1 MANNWLPAIL
11 HWRSVRSL
19 VNHQSENR
27 IGHTAPEIR
36 FKQGFYFS
44 WIIFVFTA
52 RSNWNSQNLGHYDM
66 NEAQYEVAF
75 SGQIQEGAELDA
87 VKASIARMFKAD
99 KATMAKLFSG
109 KRFVIRKDLSA
120 EAADKYSM
128 AFTKAG
134 AICELNLMPANPAPS
149 APADDRAATKAPS
162 ASAAK
167 KTAAS
172 SNQGSRKI
180 AAISGIAVV
189 VVAALVAATP
199 YVTGMLAEQKYQ
211 DGMVIFQDFAMQ
223 QAGAFTVK
231 SDVDYQRGWLSS
243 TVVNTITLEVP
254 ERDPVT
260 FELNSNISH
269 GPLLLGGPNTFGL
282 AAIETNMPLSAAQK
296 ADMAKIWKGNEN
308 PIQVQSYIDFDGKTL
323 TRMSIAGFTL
333 DNIDDDPAGK
343 LNFETMSTTVT
354 FSEHFTRA
362 DADLAWNGMQLETA
376 DAQVVVGKLSG
387 HSEKH
392 LSAEGLWLGDDDFN
406 LSKVSVNVSGPLADP
421 SSQMP
426 SSSTIEE
433 LGIFAHS
440 EVDSSNLVK
449 GHATITVKDVV
460 VENKSVASDFK
471 LTFAMER
478 LQAKALQAITE
489 KMSAHQKRAIQSGNS
504 AQSPDFALVQ
514 NEVAAIL
521 AAGPVLKITTLQ
533 ATTEH
538 GKVKAD
544 LEATMKVDD
553 PAALQNPMF
562 LIMAMQAAGNVSVP
576 ARLIE
581 NTPLAVF
588 APGFIEQGYI
598 NSEQGQLKTSMKF
611 QQGQLTLNG
620 KALQQ

>member
-1 MANNWLPAIL
+1 
-11 HWRSVRSL
+11 
-19 VNHQSENR
+19 
-27 IGHTAPEIR
+27 
-36 FKQGFYFS
+36 
-44 WIIFVFTA
+44 
-52 RSNWNSQNLGHYDM
+52 M
-66 NEAQYEVAF
+66 NESLYEVAF

-87 VKASIARMFKAD
+87 VKASIAKMFKAD
-99 KATMAKLFSG
+99 EATMAKLFSG
-109 KRFVIRKDLSA
+109 RRVVIRKGMSA

-128 AFTKAG
+128 AFTRAG
-134 AICELNLMPANPAPS
+134 AICELNLMPADTAPS
-149 APADDRAATKAPS
+149 TPVADRAATKTPS
-162 ASAAK
+162 PASAVPANRG
-167 KTAAS
+167 TS
-172 SNQGSRKI
+172 SKQRSRKI
-180 AAISGIAVV
+180 AAISAIAVM

-254 ERDPVT
+254 ERDPVIL
-260 FELNSNISH
+260 ELNSNISH
-269 GPLLLGGPNTFGL
+269 GPLLLSGPSTFGL

-296 ADMAKIWKGNEN
+296 AGMAKIWKGNEN
-308 PIQVQSYIDFDGKTL
+308 PIQIQSHIDFDGKTL
-323 TRMSIAGFTL
+323 TEVSIAGFTL
-333 DNIDDDPAGK
+333 DNINNDPTGK

-354 FSEHFTRA
+354 LSEYFTRA
-362 DADLAWNGMQLETA
+362 DADMIWNGMQLETA
-376 DAQVVVGKLSG
+376 EAKIVVGKLSG

-392 LSAEGLWLGDDDFN
+392 LSAEGLWLGDDEFN
-406 LSKVSVNVSGPLADP
+406 LSKVSVNVRGPLADP
-421 SSQMP
+421 SGQVP
-426 SSSTIEE
+426 SNSTIEE

-471 LTFAMER
+471 LIFAMER

-489 KMSAHQKRAIQSGNS
+489 KMSEYQKHAIQSGNPG
-504 AQSPDFALVQ
+504 QTPDFALVQ
-514 NEVAAIL
+514 NEVATIL

-544 LEATMKVDD
+544 LEATIKVDD
-553 PAALQNPMF
+553 PASLQNPMF
-562 LIMAMQAAGNVSVP
+562 LIMAIQAAGNLSVP

-581 NTPLAVF
+581 NTPLAVL

-598 NSEQGQLKTSMKF
+598 NSEQGQLKTSMEF
-611 QQGQLTLNG
+611 RQGQLTLNG

>member
-1 MANNWLPAIL
+1 
-11 HWRSVRSL
+11 
-19 VNHQSENR
+19 
-27 IGHTAPEIR
+27 
-36 FKQGFYFS
+36 
-44 WIIFVFTA
+44 
-52 RSNWNSQNLGHYDM
+52 M
-66 NEAQYEVAF
+66 NESLYEVAF

-87 VKASIARMFKAD
+87 VKASIAKMFKAD
-99 KATMAKLFSG
+99 EATMAKLFSG
-109 KRFVIRKDLSA
+109 KRVVIRKDLSA

-128 AFTKAG
+128 AFTRAG
-134 AICELNLMPANPAPS
+134 AVCEMNLMPADTAPS
-149 APADDRAATKAPS
+149 TPAADRAATKTPS
-162 ASAAK
+162 PASAVPANRG
-167 KTAAS
+167 TS
-172 SNQGSRKI
+172 SKQRPRKI
-180 AAISGIAVV
+180 AAISAIAVM

-211 DGMVIFQDFAMQ
+211 DGMAIFQDFAMQ

-254 ERDPVT
+254 ERDPVIL
-260 FELNSNISH
+260 ELNSNISH
-269 GPLLLGGPNTFGL
+269 GPLLLSGPSTFGL

-296 ADMAKIWKGNEN
+296 AGMAKIWKGNEN
-308 PIQVQSYIDFDGKTL
+308 PIQVQSHIDFDGKTL
-323 TRMSIAGFTL
+323 TEVSIAGFTL
-333 DNIDDDPAGK
+333 DNIDNDPAGK

-354 FSEHFTRA
+354 LSEYFTRA
-362 DADLAWNGMQLETA
+362 DADMTWNGMQLETA
-376 DAQVVVGKLSG
+376 EAKIVVGKLSG

-392 LSAEGLWLGDDDFN
+392 LSADGLWLGDDEFN

-421 SSQMP
+421 SGQVP
-426 SSSTIEE
+426 SNSTIEE

-440 EVDSSNLVK
+440 EVDSGNLVK

-471 LTFAMER
+471 LIFAMER

-489 KMSAHQKRAIQSGNS
+489 KMSEYQKHAIQSGNPG
-504 AQSPDFALVQ
+504 QTPDFALVQ
-514 NEVAAIL
+514 NEVAIIL

-544 LEATMKVDD
+544 LEATIKVDD
-553 PAALQNPMF
+553 PASLQNPMF
-562 LIMAMQAAGNVSVP
+562 LIMAIQAAGNLSVP

-581 NTPLAVF
+581 NTPLAVL

-611 QQGQLTLNG
+611 RQGQLTLNG